1 MSALP
6 KILGRSVLTIIPT
19 LILATLAVF
28 LLQRLIPGDPAQVIA
43 GEYATPER
51 LDEIRLQLG
60 LDRPLALQYI
70 EWVGRALTGDL
81 GTSLRTG
88 APVTALILERLPTTL
103 TIGAGAM
110 IIAVGIGVPAG
121 VLAASRRGRRLDDL
135 VTGFATLGIAIP
147 NFWLGMIL
155 VLIFSLTLGWLPAT
169 GFVPLSVDPM
179 ETLRYALL
187 PSIALGAI
195 GAAEVCRQLRSAMVE
210 TLGLD
215 FIRTHVAKGL
225 SSRSIVWAHALK
237 NSSLPLATVVGLQ
250 ANRVLSSTV
259 VVEAVFGIAGIGTLV
274 VDATNQRDYPVV
286 QGVVLVAVLLVLA
299 INLIIEISY
308 RLIDPRIK

>member
-1 MSALP
+1 
-6 KILGRSVLTIIPT
+6 
-19 LILATLAVF
+19 ATLAVF

-121 VLAASRRGRRLDDL
+121 VLAASRRG
-135 VTGFATLGIAIP
+135 
-147 NFWLGMIL
+147 
-155 VLIFSLTLGWLPAT
+155 
-169 GFVPLSVDPM
+169 
-179 ETLRYALL
+179 
-187 PSIALGAI
+187 
-195 GAAEVCRQLRSAMVE
+195 
-210 TLGLD
+210 
-215 FIRTHVAKGL
+215 
-225 SSRSIVWAHALK
+225 
-237 NSSLPLATVVGLQ
+237 
-250 ANRVLSSTV
+250 
-259 VVEAVFGIAGIGTLV
+259 
-274 VDATNQRDYPVV
+274 
-286 QGVVLVAVLLVLA
+286 
-299 INLIIEISY
+299 
-308 RLIDPRIK
+308 